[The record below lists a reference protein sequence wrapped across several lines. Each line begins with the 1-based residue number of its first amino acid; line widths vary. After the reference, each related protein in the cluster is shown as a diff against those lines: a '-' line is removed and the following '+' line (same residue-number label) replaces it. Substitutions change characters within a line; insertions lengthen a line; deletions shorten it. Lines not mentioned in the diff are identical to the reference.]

1 MLNKVLLIDDSVTI
15 HRVID
20 LSIDL
25 ERLSLTKVFNKKD
38 AEEKL
43 QSDKFD
49 YILLDNKLDEIQVN
63 SFVKELKSKYPSTK
77 LILLVGA
84 FDKFSEQDLVNTG
97 ADDFL
102 VKPFDSETLNLKLSD
117 RTEIAEDIPTPIYF
131 PEDDEEDNIDTA
143 EDIDSI
149 ENVDDIGDVKN
160 IDDVENIDNIDN
172 ITDTL
177 DTDNLDL
184 LGDDLISHKDIADID
199 DLDFSAVD
207 DEFSTGDDIDLL
219 DIETDLLNDTP
230 EDLGTDL
237 DIDTGLDVDINT
249 GTAFDTGTGID
260 TDLTINDDELDPID
274 HLMGDLNNDITDN
287 DITDNDIIGTDET
300 LDNDN
305 SNTSYAN
312 ISDDAFKDIDLL
324 LGDFDENF
332 GIKEDNIDVEKNDD
346 LLSDQVDTGSVDAVN
361 SDELMDRVAFISE
374 DNDII
379 TDEQTGI
386 DIGSDDPILDD
397 INDELEHID
406 DLDIDTLS
414 AISEIEKDINDV
426 VIDSDDN
433 INSDS
438 PFEPKDTGIDFSL
451 SDIDVSAVPV
461 ERSIN
466 LNVADIEDISDLHT
480 ESGMDIKDT
489 AINIADVDIADMN
502 VTDVDI
508 ADIEDL
514 SDLHTELEPDL
525 HTEPDLDIESDL
537 HTESKVDDIGNDI
550 SSTLYDEVIVPTLNE
565 YEKRFDAIQSKNAK
579 KKTYEDTLLD
589 TEEISF
595 IDDKNQSESSADIN
609 FNISK
614 DEIYSILANSLSKK
628 FLQESIKDILSD
640 HIKELVRDVIPTI
653 AEKYIKEEIER
664 LKSDV

>member
-117 RTEIAEDIPTPIYF
+117 RTEIVEDIPTPIYF

-143 EDIDSI
+143 EDVDSI
-149 ENVDDIGDVKN
+149 ENVDDIG
-160 IDDVENIDNIDN
+160 DVENIDNIDN

-237 DIDTGLDVDINT
+237 DIDTDINTGLDVDINT
-249 GTAFDTGTGID
+249 GTAFDIGTGID

-287 DITDNDIIGTDET
+287 DIIGTDVIGTDET

-438 PFEPKDTGIDFSL
+438 PFETKDTGIDFSL

>member
-117 RTEIAEDIPTPIYF
+117 RTEIVEDIPTPIYF

-219 DIETDLLNDTP
+219 DIETDLLNDTQ

-237 DIDTGLDVDINT
+237 DIDTDLDTGLDVDINT
-249 GTAFDTGTGID
+249 GTAFDIGTGID

-274 HLMGDLNNDITDN
+274 HLMGDLNN

-438 PFEPKDTGIDFSL
+438 PFETKDTGIDFSL